1 MGMGTE
7 AYKILHAGGEAAL
20 ESAYGVEMA
29 KYLVDQFVEQG
40 KARWT
45 TRYVV
50 EPRPARFPGDVTSVR
65 VAMPML
71 KTFAKYAR

>member
-1 MGMGTE
+1 MGNE

-20 ESAYGVEMA
+20 ESTYGVEMA

-45 TRYVV
+45 TRYVN
-50 EPRPARFPGDVTSVR
+50 EARPARFPGDATSVR
-65 VAMPML
+65 VASPAL